1 MLLEHDSNKK
11 NLSGVVKLWNLNSG
25 NLWVCHQLKRKSQ
38 KWAVSSNGQSAGFA
52 HRKIGFESLRVH
64 KLYLKNYESIC
75 SCSKLSP
82 ANAPQNYETDCQIF
96 LDKKQAEKYKEAKE
110 KEFPIRWE
118 ELNGIGNKTL
128 GYYTSGQKYLSSK
141 CQEIRTNAR
150 RVLESSEREKVC
162 QYCHNHEFDAILEV
176 HHLKGILEF
185 DEDTLIKEI
194 NNENNLVW
202 LCPNHHIM
210 LEKGLISLE

>member
-1 MLLEHDSNKK
+1 MKTRYVLDVVNLSTKIQKCVVVAGK
-11 NLSGVVKLWNLNSG
+11 NLMEQATK
-25 NLWVCHQLKRKSQ
+25 HQVIIHLVR
-38 KWAVSSNGQSAGFA
+38 
-52 HRKIGFESLRVH
+52 
-64 KLYLKNYESIC
+64 
-75 SCSKLSP
+75 
-82 ANAPQNYETDCQIF
+82 
-96 LDKKQAEKYKEAKE
+96 
-110 KEFPIRWE
+110 
-118 ELNGIGNKTL
+118 
-128 GYYTSGQKYLSSK
+128 LSSK

-150 RVLESSEREKVC
+150 KVLESSEREKVC

>member
-1 MLLEHDSNKK
+1 MSRNKD
-11 NLSGVVKLWNLNSG
+11 
-25 NLWVCHQLKRKSQ
+25 
-38 KWAVSSNGQSAGFA
+38 
-52 HRKIGFESLRVH
+52 
-64 KLYLKNYESIC
+64 Y
-75 SCSKLSP
+75 
-82 ANAPQNYETDCQIF
+82 
-96 LDKKQAEKYKEAKE
+96 
-110 KEFPIRWE
+110 
-118 ELNGIGNKTL
+118 
-128 GYYTSGQKYLSSK
+128 
-141 CQEIRTNAR
+141 AR

>member
-1 MLLEHDSNKK
+1 MNKYGIENFIVECLEEADD
-11 NLSGVVKLWNLNSG
+11 NS
-25 NLWVCHQLKRKSQ
+25 
-38 KWAVSSNGQSAGFA
+38 
-52 HRKIGFESLRVH
+52 
-64 KLYLKNYESIC
+64 
-75 SCSKLSP
+75 
-82 ANAPQNYETDCQIF
+82 
-96 LDKKQAEKYKEAKE
+96 
-110 KEFPIRWE
+110 
-118 ELNGIGNKTL
+118 
-128 GYYTSGQKYLSSK
+128 LSSK

>member
-1 MLLEHDSNKK
+1 M
-11 NLSGVVKLWNLNSG
+11 
-25 NLWVCHQLKRKSQ
+25 CR
-38 KWAVSSNGQSAGFA
+38 
-52 HRKIGFESLRVH
+52 
-64 KLYLKNYESIC
+64 
-75 SCSKLSP
+75 SC
-82 ANAPQNYETDCQIF
+82 
-96 LDKKQAEKYKEAKE
+96 
-110 KEFPIRWE
+110 WE

-210 LEKGLISLE
+210 LEKGLISLSNPVTPRVSSVVEQCTVYAKVTSSSLVLSAL

>member
-1 MLLEHDSNKK
+1 MNRE
-11 NLSGVVKLWNLNSG
+11 
-25 NLWVCHQLKRKSQ
+25 
-38 KWAVSSNGQSAGFA
+38 QS
-52 HRKIGFESLRVH
+52 L
-64 KLYLKNYESIC
+64 KLYYENPNHCKECGKVI
-75 SCSKLSP
+75 
-82 ANAPQNYETDCQIF
+82 EV
-96 LDKKQAEKYKEAKE
+96 LDNQRVADVRKKQFCSHSCAASYNNRGRIKHDE
-110 KEFPIRWE
+110 
-118 ELNGIGNKTL
+118 NKI

>member
-1 MLLEHDSNKK
+1 MSVIQQVYLAE
-11 NLSGVVKLWNLNSG
+11 
-25 NLWVCHQLKRKSQ
+25 
-38 KWAVSSNGQSAGFA
+38 AG
-52 HRKIGFESLRVH
+52 
-64 KLYLKNYESIC
+64 YSIYI
-75 SCSKLSP
+75 KGIKP
-82 ANAPQNYETDCQIF
+82 
-96 LDKKQAEKYKEAKE
+96 DKD
-110 KEFPIRWE
+110 
-118 ELNGIGNKTL
+118 
-128 GYYTSGQKYLSSK
+128 
-141 CQEIRTNAR
+141 NAR

>member
-1 MLLEHDSNKK
+1 M
-11 NLSGVVKLWNLNSG
+11 
-25 NLWVCHQLKRKSQ
+25 CR
-38 KWAVSSNGQSAGFA
+38 
-52 HRKIGFESLRVH
+52 
-64 KLYLKNYESIC
+64 
-75 SCSKLSP
+75 SC
-82 ANAPQNYETDCQIF
+82 
-96 LDKKQAEKYKEAKE
+96 
-110 KEFPIRWE
+110 WE

-210 LEKGLISLE
+210 LEKGLISLPYGFESRWRYYVPQQRKLLGYFLFNIINN

>member
-1 MLLEHDSNKK
+1 MSVIQQVYLAE
-11 NLSGVVKLWNLNSG
+11 SGSSIYIKGIKPDKENEYSG
-25 NLWVCHQLKRKSQ
+25 
-38 KWAVSSNGQSAGFA
+38 
-52 HRKIGFESLRVH
+52 
-64 KLYLKNYESIC
+64 
-75 SCSKLSP
+75 
-82 ANAPQNYETDCQIF
+82 
-96 LDKKQAEKYKEAKE
+96 
-110 KEFPIRWE
+110 
-118 ELNGIGNKTL
+118 
-128 GYYTSGQKYLSSK
+128 
-141 CQEIRTNAR
+141 
-150 RVLESSEREKVC
+150 EKVC

>member
-1 MLLEHDSNKK
+1 MKTRYVLDVVNLSIKIQKCVVVAGK
-11 NLSGVVKLWNLNSG
+11 NLMELVTK
-25 NLWVCHQLKRKSQ
+25 HQVIIHL
-38 KWAVSSNGQSAGFA
+38 
-52 HRKIGFESLRVH
+52 
-64 KLYLKNYESIC
+64 
-75 SCSKLSP
+75 
-82 ANAPQNYETDCQIF
+82 
-96 LDKKQAEKYKEAKE
+96 
-110 KEFPIRWE
+110 
-118 ELNGIGNKTL
+118 
-128 GYYTSGQKYLSSK
+128 GQKYLSSK

>member
-1 MLLEHDSNKK
+1 MS
-11 NLSGVVKLWNLNSG
+11 
-25 NLWVCHQLKRKSQ
+25 
-38 KWAVSSNGQSAGFA
+38 
-52 HRKIGFESLRVH
+52 
-64 KLYLKNYESIC
+64 
-75 SCSKLSP
+75 
-82 ANAPQNYETDCQIF
+82 
-96 LDKKQAEKYKEAKE
+96 
-110 KEFPIRWE
+110 
-118 ELNGIGNKTL
+118 
-128 GYYTSGQKYLSSK
+128 
-141 CQEIRTNAR
+141 RTNAR

-162 QYCHNHEFDAILEV
+162 HEFDAILEV

>member
-1 MLLEHDSNKK
+1 MKTRYVLDVVNLSIKIQKCVVVAGK
-11 NLSGVVKLWNLNSG
+11 NLMELVTK
-25 NLWVCHQLKRKSQ
+25 HQ
-38 KWAVSSNGQSAGFA
+38 VII
-52 HRKIGFESLRVH
+52 H
-64 KLYLKNYESIC
+64 
-75 SCSKLSP
+75 
-82 ANAPQNYETDCQIF
+82 
-96 LDKKQAEKYKEAKE
+96 
-110 KEFPIRWE
+110 
-118 ELNGIGNKTL
+118 L
-128 GYYTSGQKYLSSK
+128 GRTK